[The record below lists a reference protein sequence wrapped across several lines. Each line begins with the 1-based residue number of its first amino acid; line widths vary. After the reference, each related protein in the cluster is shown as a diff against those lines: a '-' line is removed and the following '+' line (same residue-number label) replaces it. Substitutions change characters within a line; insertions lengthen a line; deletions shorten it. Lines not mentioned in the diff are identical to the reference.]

1 MILKKFKYL
10 KKKIKK
16 KKKYKKNMQNNIPK
30 VYFTKTITP
39 ERIVDIYKKLNIS
52 LEGKIAIK
60 IHSGEDGNQN
70 FLRPDL
76 MKNIVKELSGQIVET
91 NTAYNGQRNT
101 TEKHRNLLKKH
112 KWDPDYNVD
121 ILDSEGNEEIP
132 ISYGKQL
139 TKNIIGSHLKNY
151 KSILVISHFKG
162 HGMGGFG
169 GALKQ
174 LSIGMA
180 SSNGKALIHSA
191 GKTSDPNECWKNL
204 PTQDAFL
211 ESMADSAASIVN
223 KYKGN
228 IAFINI
234 MKNLSVD
241 CDCAARAKAPVMKDF
256 GILASLDPVA
266 IDTACID
273 LVINSDDPG
282 KVPFLERVNS
292 LHGTHTI
299 DVAEEHGI
307 GSKLYQLVDIDK

>member
-1 MILKKFKYL
+1 
-10 KKKIKK
+10 
-16 KKKYKKNMQNNIPK
+16 MQNNIPK

-151 KSILVISHFKG
+151 KSILIIYNFKG
-162 HGMGGFG
+162 NRMVRFG
-169 GALKQ
+169 DKLKQ
-174 LSIGMA
+174 
-180 SSNGKALIHSA
+180 
-191 GKTSDPNECWKNL
+191 
-204 PTQDAFL
+204 
-211 ESMADSAASIVN
+211 
-223 KYKGN
+223 
-228 IAFINI
+228 
-234 MKNLSVD
+234 
-241 CDCAARAKAPVMKDF
+241 R
-256 GILASLDPVA
+256 
-266 IDTACID
+266 
-273 LVINSDDPG
+273 
-282 KVPFLERVNS
+282 
-292 LHGTHTI
+292 
-299 DVAEEHGI
+299 
-307 GSKLYQLVDIDK
+307 

>member
-1 MILKKFKYL
+1 MEKAR
-10 KKKIKK
+10 
-16 KKKYKKNMQNNIPK
+16 
-30 VYFTKTITP
+30 VYFTRDLTP
-39 ERIVDIYKKLNIS
+39 QGVIKMYEALGTQLTGN
-52 LEGKIAIK
+52 IAIK
-60 IHSGEDGNQN
+60 IHSGEAGNQN
-70 FLRPDL
+70 YLRPDF
-76 MKNIVKELSGQIVET
+76 MKPMVEYLGGT
-91 NTAYNGQRNT
+91 VVENNTAYGGKRNT
-101 TEKHRNLLKKH
+101 TEKHLKLLKEHGWLDEFKFDLLDEEDNDIVLDIPNG
-112 KWDPDYNVD
+112 KVIKKDYIGGHTSKYD
-121 ILDSEGNEEIP
+121 SMLIL
-132 ISYGKQL
+132 
-139 TKNIIGSHLKNY
+139 
-151 KSILVISHFKG
+151 SHFKG
-162 HGMGGFG
+162 HPMGGFG

-282 KVPFLERVNS
+282 KVSFLERVNS

-299 DVAEEHGI
+299 DVAEEHQI
-307 GSKLYQLVDIDK
+307 GSKLYQLINIDK